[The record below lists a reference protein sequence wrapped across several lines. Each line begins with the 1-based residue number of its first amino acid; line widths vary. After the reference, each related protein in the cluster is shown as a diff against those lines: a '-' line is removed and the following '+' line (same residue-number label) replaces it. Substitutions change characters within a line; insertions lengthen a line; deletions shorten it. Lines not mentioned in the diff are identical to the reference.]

1 MAGQLS
7 GLPLADFMSRVSFS
21 DEALRFFLA
30 FRLAWRTLSGVDCR
44 GEGRVMKSRRGW
56 WGGWLLLGLLAGC
69 GAVLWLQRLWVVE
82 PGWFPERQQR
92 GGTSLSWERLSGCR
106 VMAYASNDGDS
117 FKVDTGTGEHVFRLY
132 FVDCPEKQRHPA
144 GGERLADQGSYFG
157 GLGED
162 EILRA
167 GVAAR
172 EFSLKLLRAGD
183 FTVVTRWEKV
193 FDSGRYYGH
202 VLVAGPDG
210 KPADLAEQ
218 LVAAGL
224 ARIHTMGADHPG
236 RGSEREVRQRLR
248 QLEDDA
254 RNGGRGAWENG
265 AKRAGGKRG

>member
-1 MAGQLS
+1 
-7 GLPLADFMSRVSFS
+7 
-21 DEALRFFLA
+21 
-30 FRLAWRTLSGVDCR
+30 
-44 GEGRVMKSRRGW
+44 MKSRPRG

-69 GAVLWLQRLWVVE
+69 GAVLWLQRAWVSE

-92 GGTSLSWERLSGCR
+92 GTALSWERFAGCR
-106 VMAYASNDGDS
+106 LVAYPPNDGDS

-144 GGERLADQGSYFG
+144 GGERLADQGAYFG

-202 VLVAGPDG
+202 VLVSGADG
-210 KPADLAEQ
+210 KPEDLAEQ
-218 LVAAGL
+218 LVSAGL
-224 ARIHTMGADHPG
+224 ARIHTMGAEHPG
-236 RGSEREVRQRLR
+236 RGTEREVRQRLR
-248 QLEDDA
+248 QLEESA

>member
-1 MAGQLS
+1 
-7 GLPLADFMSRVSFS
+7 
-21 DEALRFFLA
+21 
-30 FRLAWRTLSGVDCR
+30 
-44 GEGRVMKSRRGW
+44 MKSRRGW

-69 GAVLWLQRLWVVE
+69 GAVLWLQRLWVGE
-82 PGWFPERQQR
+82 PGWFPERQPR
-92 GGTSLSWERLSGCR
+92 GTSLSWERLSGCR
-106 VMAYASNDGDS
+106 LVTHPPNDGDS

-144 GGERLADQGSYFG
+144 GGERLADQGAYFG
-157 GLGED
+157 GLGEE

-183 FTVVTRWEKV
+183 FTVMTRWEKV

-202 VLVAGPDG
+202 VMVAGPDG
-210 KPADLAEQ
+210 KMEDLAEQ
-218 LVAAGL
+218 LVTAGL

-248 QLEDDA
+248 QLEEDA
-254 RNGGRGAWENG
+254 RKGGRGAWENG
-265 AKRAGGKRG
+265 AKRAGGRRG

>member
-1 MAGQLS
+1 
-7 GLPLADFMSRVSFS
+7 MSRVSFP
-21 DEALRFFLA
+21 DAALRFSLA
-30 FRLAWRTLSGVDCR
+30 FRVAWEILSGVHCR
-44 GEGRVMKSRRGW
+44 WEGRVMKSRPRG

-69 GAVLWLQRLWVVE
+69 GAVLWLQRAWVSE

-92 GGTSLSWERLSGCR
+92 GTALSWERFAGCR
-106 VMAYASNDGDS
+106 LVAYPPNDGDS

-144 GGERLADQGSYFG
+144 GGERLADQGAYFG

-202 VLVAGPDG
+202 VLVSGADG
-210 KPADLAEQ
+210 KPEDLAEQ
-218 LVAAGL
+218 LVSAGL
-224 ARIHTMGADHPG
+224 ARIHTMGAENPG
-236 RGSEREVRQRLR
+236 RGTEREVRQRLR
-248 QLEDDA
+248 QLEESA